1 MPTIRQIVLEL
12 REALAKKVGDVSRV
26 YVIAGRKKPQVM
38 PALVGEKDIFIRV
51 GGFVTNGPTVEAAG
65 RSNTLITRQFDII
78 MRSRMAI
85 DRTGT
90 DLQWLTKEGLGH
102 LEYEDDIFDVVQ
114 MWMSNIAD
122 SVDGALV
129 AEERLMVG
137 DGEPLRVTAG
147 SDAVRDF
154 ESVDGKW
161 GASAFTV
168 PVVYRQIF
176 SEETA

>member
-1 MPTIRQIVLEL
+1 MPTIRQIVIEL
-12 REALAKKVGDVSRV
+12 REALAKKVGDANRV
-26 YVIAGRKKPQVM
+26 YVIAGRSRPQDL
-38 PALVGEKDIFIRV
+38 PALVGEKDLFIRV
-51 GGFVTNGPTVEAAG
+51 RGFTVNGPTVEAAG
-65 RSNTLITRQFDII
+65 RSNTLVRRQFDII
-78 MRSRMAI
+78 MRSRMAV

-102 LEYEDDIFDVVQ
+102 LEYEDDIFDVLQ

-122 SVDGALV
+122 SLPDAIV

-147 SDAVRDF
+147 SDVDRDF
-154 ESVDGKW
+154 QSVDGKW
-161 GASAFTV
+161 GTSAFSV
-168 PVVYRQIF
+168 EVVYRQIF